1 MASKDK
7 NNQVEE
13 KKEEYKK
20 QNGMGFFKKVK
31 YSIFNIEKYPE
42 MATEG
47 IGKALSYIAKLV
59 VVLAVV
65 LSVWTLYQTYQ
76 MINEGTNYLENEFP
90 DFSYSDGTLTVDSE
104 EAIIIENEQFGKI
117 IVDTNTDSEETINQ
131 YLNQIDEYGIGALV
145 LKNRVVLKNITMIG
159 EVSYN
164 YQESFNSINLTE
176 FNKQDVVNYVQN
188 GGINSLYFSVFIS
201 LFIYSFSMY
210 FINTLWYAII
220 IGIVGYFTM
229 WILKMKMR
237 YVAVFNM
244 AIYALTLSTIL
255 NILYLI
261 INIIFNFTIEYF
273 SIMYVTVAT
282 IYLLA
287 AIFIL
292 KTDLIKK
299 QAEVMKIIEAQQIVK
314 KELEQEK
321 ENKKE
326 QEEKEERQ
334 KKDKED
340 SKDKKEENKESKGNV
355 KHDEPEGSNA
365 WNGKGLEKG
374 MRKKYG

>member
-1 MASKDK
+1 MASEDK
-7 NNQVEE
+7 KNTIEE
-13 KKEEYKK
+13 NKEEYKELK
-20 QNGMGFFKKVK
+20 GMGFFKKVK

-47 IGKALSYIAKLV
+47 IGKTLSYIAKLV

-76 MINEGTNYLENEFP
+76 MIKEGTSYLENEFP
-90 DFSYSDGTLTVDSE
+90 DFSYKDGTLTVNSE
-104 EAIIIENEQFGKI
+104 EPITIENGQFGKI
-117 IVDTNTDSEETINQ
+117 IVDTNAETEETINQ
-131 YLNQIDEYGIGALV
+131 YLNQINEYGVGALV

-164 YQESFNSINLTE
+164 YQDSLNSMNLTE
-176 FNKQDVVNYVQN
+176 FNKQDVINYVEN
-188 GGINSLYFSVFIS
+188 GEINTLYFSVFIS
-201 LFIYSFSMY
+201 LFIYSFAMY

-220 IGIVGYFTM
+220 IGIIGYLTM

-255 NILYLI
+255 NIMYLI
-261 INIIFNFTIEYF
+261 INMLFNFTIEYF
-273 SIMYVTVAT
+273 SIMYITVAT

-299 QAEVMKIIEAQQIVK
+299 QAEVMKIVEAERIVK
-314 KELEQEK
+314 KELEEQEK

-326 QEEKEERQ
+326 KEEQKKEDDDLKNRKEEK
-334 KKDKED
+334 KKK
-340 SKDKKEENKESKGNV
+340 KGNV
-355 KHDEPEGSNA
+355 KNDEPEGSNA
-365 WNGKGLEKG
+365 
-374 MRKKYG
+374 

>member
-1 MASKDK
+1 MASEDKK
-7 NNQVEE
+7 NNVEE
-13 KKEEYKK
+13 KKEEYKELK
-20 QNGMGFFKKVK
+20 GMGFFKKVK

-42 MATEG
+42 LATEG
-47 IGKALSYIAKLV
+47 VGKAISYIAKLV
-59 VVLAVV
+59 VILAIV

-76 MINEGTNYLENEFP
+76 MINEGTNYIENEFP
-90 DFSYSDGTLTVDSE
+90 DFSYSDGMLTVDSE
-104 EAIIIENEQFGKI
+104 EAIVIENEQFGKI

-131 YLNQIDEYGIGALV
+131 YLNQINEYGAGAIV

-164 YQESFNSINLTE
+164 YKESLDSMNLTE
-176 FNKQDVVNYVQN
+176 LSKQDVIHYVQN
-188 GGINSLYFSVFIS
+188 GQINTLYFSLFIS
-201 LFIYSFSMY
+201 LFIYSFAMY

-220 IGIVGYFTM
+220 IGLVGYFTM

-244 AIYALTLSTIL
+244 SIYALTLSTIL

-261 INIIFNFTIEYF
+261 VNMLFNFTIEYF

-292 KTDLIKK
+292 KTDLMKK
-299 QAEVMKIIEAQQIVK
+299 QAEVMKIVEAQQIVK
-314 KELEQEK
+314 KELEEQEK
-321 ENKKE
+321 DKKE
-326 QEEKEERQ
+326 QKEKEETQ
-334 KKDKED
+334 KKDKKED
-340 SKDKKEENKESKGNV
+340 SKDKKEEKKENEGNV

-365 WNGKGLEKG
+365 
-374 MRKKYG
+374 

>member
-1 MASKDK
+1 MASEDK
-7 NNQVEE
+7 KNTIEE
-13 KKEEYKK
+13 KKEEYKEVK
-20 QNGMGFFKKVK
+20 GMGFFKKVK

-47 IGKALSYIAKLV
+47 IGNTLSYIAKLV
-59 VVLAVV
+59 MILAVV
-65 LSVWTLYQTYQ
+65 LSLWTLYQTYQ
-76 MINEGTNYLENEFP
+76 MINEGTSYLENEFP

-131 YLNQIDEYGIGALV
+131 YLNQINEYGTGALV
-145 LKNRVVLKNITMIG
+145 LKNRAVLKNITMIG

-176 FNKQDVVNYVQN
+176 FSKQDVVNYVQN
-188 GGINSLYFSVFIS
+188 GEINSLYFSVFIS
-201 LFIYSFSMY
+201 LFIYSFAMY

-229 WILKMKMR
+229 WMLKMKMR
-237 YVAVFNM
+237 FVAVFNM

-261 INIIFNFTIEYF
+261 INMLFNFTIEYF
-273 SIMYVTVAT
+273 SIMYITVAT

-299 QAEVMKIIEAQQIVK
+299 QAEVMQIVEAQQIVK
-314 KELEQEK
+314 RELEEQEK
-321 ENKKE
+321 EDKK
-326 QEEKEERQ
+326 EKEEREKEDKKEE
-334 KKDKED
+334 KKDEET
-340 SKDKKEENKESKGNV
+340 KKEENKGNV
-355 KHDEPEGSNA
+355 KNDEPEGSKA
-365 WNGKGLEKG
+365 
-374 MRKKYG
+374 

>member
-1 MASKDK
+1 MASEDK
-7 NNQVEE
+7 KNTIEE
-13 KKEEYKK
+13 KKEEYKEVK
-20 QNGMGFFKKVK
+20 GMGFFKKVK

-47 IGKALSYIAKLV
+47 IGNTLSYIAKLV
-59 VVLAVV
+59 MILAVV

-76 MINEGTNYLENEFP
+76 MINEGTSYLENEFP

-131 YLNQIDEYGIGALV
+131 YLNQINEYGTGALV
-145 LKNRVVLKNITMIG
+145 LKNRAVLKNITMIG

-164 YQESFNSINLTE
+164 YQESFNSINLIE
-176 FNKQDVVNYVQN
+176 FSKQDVVNYVQN
-188 GGINSLYFSVFIS
+188 GEINSLYFSVFIS
-201 LFIYSFSMY
+201 LFIYSFAMY

-229 WILKMKMR
+229 WMLKMKMR
-237 YVAVFNM
+237 FVAVFNM
-244 AIYALTLSTIL
+244 AVYALTLSTIL

-261 INIIFNFTIEYF
+261 INMLFNFTIEYF
-273 SIMYVTVAT
+273 SIMYITVAT

-299 QAEVMKIIEAQQIVK
+299 QEEVMKIVEAQQSVK
-314 KELEQEK
+314 KELEEQEK
-321 ENKKE
+321 EDKK
-326 QEEKEERQ
+326 EKEERKKEDKKEE
-334 KKDKED
+334 KKDEET
-340 SKDKKEENKESKGNV
+340 KKEENKGNV
-355 KHDEPEGSNA
+355 KNDEPEGSKA
-365 WNGKGLEKG
+365 
-374 MRKKYG
+374 

>member
-1 MASKDK
+1 MASEDK
-7 NNQVEE
+7 KNTIEE
-13 KKEEYKK
+13 KKEEYKEVK
-20 QNGMGFFKKVK
+20 GMGFFKKVK

-47 IGKALSYIAKLV
+47 IGNTLSYIAKLV
-59 VVLAVV
+59 MILAVV

-76 MINEGTNYLENEFP
+76 MINEGTSYLENEFP

-117 IVDTNTDSEETINQ
+117 IVDTNTDSEERINQ
-131 YLNQIDEYGIGALV
+131 YLNQINEYGTGALV
-145 LKNRVVLKNITMIG
+145 LKNRAVLKNITMIG

-176 FNKQDVVNYVQN
+176 FSKQDVVNYVQN
-188 GGINSLYFSVFIS
+188 GEINSLYFSVFIS
-201 LFIYSFSMY
+201 LFIYSFAMY

-229 WILKMKMR
+229 WMLKMKMR
-237 YVAVFNM
+237 FVAVFNM
-244 AIYALTLSTIL
+244 ANYALTLSTIL
-255 NILYLI
+255 NIIYLI
-261 INIIFNFTIEYF
+261 INMLFNFTIEYF
-273 SIMYVTVAT
+273 SIMYITVAT

-299 QAEVMKIIEAQQIVK
+299 QEEVMKIVEAQQIVK
-314 KELEQEK
+314 KELEEQEK
-321 ENKKE
+321 EDKK
-326 QEEKEERQ
+326 EKEERKKEDKKEE
-334 KKDKED
+334 KKDEET
-340 SKDKKEENKESKGNV
+340 KKEENKGNV
-355 KHDEPEGSNA
+355 KNDEPEGSKA
-365 WNGKGLEKG
+365 
-374 MRKKYG
+374 

>member
-1 MASKDK
+1 MASEDK
-7 NNQVEE
+7 KNTIEE
-13 KKEEYKK
+13 KKEEYKEVK
-20 QNGMGFFKKVK
+20 GMGFFKKVK

-47 IGKALSYIAKLV
+47 IGNTLSYIAKLV
-59 VVLAVV
+59 MILAVV

-76 MINEGTNYLENEFP
+76 MINEGTSYLENEFP

-131 YLNQIDEYGIGALV
+131 YLNQINEYGTGALV
-145 LKNRVVLKNITMIG
+145 LKNRAVLKNITMIG

-176 FNKQDVVNYVQN
+176 FSKQDVVNYVQN
-188 GGINSLYFSVFIS
+188 GEINSLYFSVFIS
-201 LFIYSFSMY
+201 LFIYSFAMY

-229 WILKMKMR
+229 WMLKMKMR
-237 YVAVFNM
+237 FVAVFNM
-244 AIYALTLSTIL
+244 AVYALTLSTIL

-261 INIIFNFTIEYF
+261 INMLFNFTIEYF
-273 SIMYVTVAT
+273 SIMYITVAT

-299 QAEVMKIIEAQQIVK
+299 QEEVMKIVEAQQIVK
-314 KELEQEK
+314 KELEEQEK
-321 ENKKE
+321 EDKK
-326 QEEKEERQ
+326 EKEERKKEDKKEE
-334 KKDKED
+334 KKDEET
-340 SKDKKEENKESKGNV
+340 KKEENKGNV
-355 KHDEPEGSNA
+355 KNDEPEGSKA
-365 WNGKGLEKG
+365 
-374 MRKKYG
+374 

>member
-1 MASKDK
+1 MASEDK
-7 NNQVEE
+7 KNTIEE
-13 KKEEYKK
+13 KKEEYKELK
-20 QNGMGFFKKVK
+20 GLGFFKKVK

-42 MATEG
+42 LATEG
-47 IGKALSYIAKLV
+47 IGKALTYIAKLV
-59 VVLAVV
+59 VILAVV

-76 MINEGTNYLENEFP
+76 MIDEGTNYLENEFP
-90 DFSYSDGTLTVDSE
+90 DFSYSDGTLTVDSQ
-104 EAIIIENEQFGKI
+104 EALIFDNEQFGKI

-131 YLNQIDEYGIGALV
+131 YLNQINEYGIGALV

-164 YQESFNSINLTE
+164 YQESFNSVNLTE

-244 AIYALTLSTIL
+244 AVYALTLSTIL
-255 NILYLI
+255 NIFYLI
-261 INIIFNFTIEYF
+261 VNIIFNFTIEYF

-292 KTDLIKK
+292 KTDLMKK
-299 QAEVMKIIEAQQIVK
+299 QAEVMKIVEAQQIVK
-314 KELEQEK
+314 KELEEQEK
-321 ENKKE
+321 EKKE
-326 QEEKEERQ
+326 EEEKKERQ
-334 KKDKED
+334 KKDK
-340 SKDKKEENKESKGNV
+340 KDEKEEKKNSKGSV

-365 WNGKGLEKG
+365 
-374 MRKKYG
+374 

>member
-1 MASKDK
+1 MASEDK
-7 NNQVEE
+7 KNTIEE
-13 KKEEYKK
+13 KKEEYKEVK
-20 QNGMGFFKKVK
+20 GMGFFKKVK

-47 IGKALSYIAKLV
+47 IGNTLSYIAKLV
-59 VVLAVV
+59 MILAVV

-76 MINEGTNYLENEFP
+76 IINEGTSYLENEFP

-131 YLNQIDEYGIGALV
+131 YLNQINEYGTGALI
-145 LKNRVVLKNITMIG
+145 LKNRAVLKNITMIG

-176 FNKQDVVNYVQN
+176 FSKQDVVNYVQN
-188 GGINSLYFSVFIS
+188 GEINSLYFSVFIS
-201 LFIYSFSMY
+201 LFIYSFAMY

-229 WILKMKMR
+229 WMLKMKMR
-237 YVAVFNM
+237 FVAVFNM
-244 AIYALTLSTIL
+244 AVYALTLSTIL

-261 INIIFNFTIEYF
+261 INMLFNFTIEYF
-273 SIMYVTVAT
+273 SIMYITVAT

-292 KTDLIKK
+292 KTDLMKK
-299 QAEVMKIIEAQQIVK
+299 QEEVMKIVEAQQIVK
-314 KELEQEK
+314 KELEEQEK
-321 ENKKE
+321 EDKK
-326 QEEKEERQ
+326 EKEERKKEDKKEE
-334 KKDKED
+334 KKDEET
-340 SKDKKEENKESKGNV
+340 KKEENKGNV
-355 KHDEPEGSNA
+355 KNDEPEGSKA
-365 WNGKGLEKG
+365 
-374 MRKKYG
+374 

>member
-1 MASKDK
+1 MASEDK
-7 NNQVEE
+7 KNTIEE
-13 KKEEYKK
+13 KKEEYKELK
-20 QNGMGFFKKVK
+20 GLGFFKKVK

-42 MATEG
+42 LATEG
-47 IGKALSYIAKLV
+47 IGKALTYIAKLV
-59 VVLAVV
+59 VILAVV

-76 MINEGTNYLENEFP
+76 MIDEGTNYLENEFP
-90 DFSYSDGTLTVDSE
+90 DFSYSDGTLTVDSQ
-104 EAIIIENEQFGKI
+104 EALIFDNEQFGKI
-117 IVDTNTDSEETINQ
+117 IVDTNTDSEENINQ
-131 YLNQIDEYGIGALV
+131 YLNQINKYGIGALV

-164 YQESFNSINLTE
+164 YQESFNSVNLTE

-210 FINTLWYAII
+210 FINTLWYAMI

-244 AIYALTLSTIL
+244 AVYALTLSTIL

-261 INIIFNFTIEYF
+261 VNIIFNFTIEYF

-292 KTDLIKK
+292 KTDLMKK
-299 QAEVMKIIEAQQIVK
+299 QAEVMKIVEAQQIVK
-314 KELEQEK
+314 KELEEQEK
-321 ENKKE
+321 EKKE
-326 QEEKEERQ
+326 EEEKKERQ
-334 KKDKED
+334 KKDK
-340 SKDKKEENKESKGNV
+340 KDEKEEKKNSKGSV

-365 WNGKGLEKG
+365 
-374 MRKKYG
+374 

>member
-1 MASKDK
+1 MASEDK
-7 NNQVEE
+7 KNTVEE
-13 KKEEYKK
+13 KKEEYKELK
-20 QNGMGFFKKVK
+20 GMGFFKKVK

-42 MATEG
+42 LATEG
-47 IGKALSYIAKLV
+47 VGKAISYIAKLV
-59 VVLAVV
+59 VILAIV

-76 MINEGTNYLENEFP
+76 MINEGINYIENEFP
-90 DFSYSDGTLTVDSE
+90 DFSYSDGMLTVDSE
-104 EAIIIENEQFGKI
+104 EAIVIENEQFGKI

-131 YLNQIDEYGIGALV
+131 YLNQINEYGAGAIV

-164 YQESFNSINLTE
+164 YKESLDSMNLTE
-176 FNKQDVVNYVQN
+176 FSKQDVINYVQN
-188 GGINSLYFSVFIS
+188 GQINTLYFSLFIS
-201 LFIYSFSMY
+201 LFIYSFAMY

-220 IGIVGYFTM
+220 IGLVGYFTM

-244 AIYALTLSTIL
+244 SIYALTLSTIL

-261 INIIFNFTIEYF
+261 VNMLFNFTIEYF

-292 KTDLIKK
+292 KTDLMKK
-299 QAEVMKIIEAQQIVK
+299 QAEVMKIVEAEQIVK
-314 KELEQEK
+314 KEVEEK
-321 ENKKE
+321 EKDKKE
-326 QEEKEERQ
+326 QKEKEETQ
-334 KKDKED
+334 KKDKKED
-340 SKDKKEENKESKGNV
+340 SKDKKEEKKENEGNV

-365 WNGKGLEKG
+365 
-374 MRKKYG
+374 

>member
-1 MASKDK
+1 MASEDK
-7 NNQVEE
+7 KNTIEE
-13 KKEEYKK
+13 KKEEYKEVK
-20 QNGMGFFKKVK
+20 GMGFFKKVK

-47 IGKALSYIAKLV
+47 IGNTLSYIAKLV
-59 VVLAVV
+59 MILAVV

-76 MINEGTNYLENEFP
+76 MINEGTSYLENEFP

-131 YLNQIDEYGIGALV
+131 YLNQINEYGTGALV
-145 LKNRVVLKNITMIG
+145 LKNRAVLKNITMIG

-176 FNKQDVVNYVQN
+176 FSKQDVVNYVQN
-188 GGINSLYFSVFIS
+188 GEINSLYFSVFIS
-201 LFIYSFSMY
+201 LFIYSFAMY

-229 WILKMKMR
+229 WMLKMKMR
-237 YVAVFNM
+237 FVAVFNM
-244 AIYALTLSTIL
+244 AVYALTLSTIL

-261 INIIFNFTIEYF
+261 INMLFNFTIEYF
-273 SIMYVTVAT
+273 SIMYITVAT

-292 KTDLIKK
+292 KTDLMKK
-299 QAEVMKIIEAQQIVK
+299 QEEVMKIVEAQQIVK
-314 KELEQEK
+314 KELEEQEK
-321 ENKKE
+321 EDKK
-326 QEEKEERQ
+326 EKEERKKEDKKEE
-334 KKDKED
+334 KKDEET
-340 SKDKKEENKESKGNV
+340 KKEENKGNV
-355 KHDEPEGSNA
+355 KNDEPEGSKA
-365 WNGKGLEKG
+365 
-374 MRKKYG
+374 

>member
-1 MASKDK
+1 MASEDK
-7 NNQVEE
+7 KNTIEE
-13 KKEEYKK
+13 KKEEYKEVK
-20 QNGMGFFKKVK
+20 GMGFLKKVK

-47 IGKALSYIAKLV
+47 IGNTLSYIAKLV
-59 VVLAVV
+59 MILAVV

-76 MINEGTNYLENEFP
+76 MINEGTSYLENEFP

-131 YLNQIDEYGIGALV
+131 YLNQINEYGTGALV
-145 LKNRVVLKNITMIG
+145 LKNRAVLKNITMIG

-164 YQESFNSINLTE
+164 YQESFNSINLIE
-176 FNKQDVVNYVQN
+176 FSKQDVVNYVQN
-188 GGINSLYFSVFIS
+188 GEINSLYFSVFIS
-201 LFIYSFSMY
+201 LFIYSFAMY

-229 WILKMKMR
+229 WMLKMKMR
-237 YVAVFNM
+237 FVAVFNM
-244 AIYALTLSTIL
+244 AVYALTLSTIL

-261 INIIFNFTIEYF
+261 INMLFNFTIEYF
-273 SIMYVTVAT
+273 SIMYITVAT

-292 KTDLIKK
+292 KTDLMKK
-299 QAEVMKIIEAQQIVK
+299 QEEVMKIVEAQQIVK
-314 KELEQEK
+314 KELEEQEK
-321 ENKKE
+321 EDKK
-326 QEEKEERQ
+326 EKEERKKEDKKEE
-334 KKDKED
+334 KKDEET
-340 SKDKKEENKESKGNV
+340 KKEENKGNV
-355 KHDEPEGSNA
+355 KNDEPEGSKA
-365 WNGKGLEKG
+365 
-374 MRKKYG
+374 

>member
-1 MASKDK
+1 MASEDK
-7 NNQVEE
+7 KNTIEE
-13 KKEEYKK
+13 KKEEYKEVK
-20 QNGMGFFKKVK
+20 GMGFFKKVK

-47 IGKALSYIAKLV
+47 IGNTLSYIAKLV
-59 VVLAVV
+59 MILAVV

-76 MINEGTNYLENEFP
+76 MINEGTSYLENEFP

-131 YLNQIDEYGIGALV
+131 YLNQINEYGTGALV
-145 LKNRVVLKNITMIG
+145 LKNRAVLKNITMIG

-164 YQESFNSINLTE
+164 YQESFNSINLIE
-176 FNKQDVVNYVQN
+176 FSKQDVVNYVQN
-188 GGINSLYFSVFIS
+188 GEINSLYFSVFIS
-201 LFIYSFSMY
+201 LFIYSFAMY

-229 WILKMKMR
+229 WMLKMKMR
-237 YVAVFNM
+237 FVAVFNM
-244 AIYALTLSTIL
+244 AVYALTLSTIL

-261 INIIFNFTIEYF
+261 INMLFNFTIEYF
-273 SIMYVTVAT
+273 SIMYITVAT

-292 KTDLIKK
+292 KTDLMKK
-299 QAEVMKIIEAQQIVK
+299 QEEVMKIVEAQQIVK
-314 KELEQEK
+314 KELEEQEK
-321 ENKKE
+321 EDKK
-326 QEEKEERQ
+326 EKEERKKEDKKEE
-334 KKDKED
+334 KKDEET
-340 SKDKKEENKESKGNV
+340 KKEENKGNV
-355 KHDEPEGSNA
+355 KNDEPEGSKA
-365 WNGKGLEKG
+365 
-374 MRKKYG
+374 

>member
-1 MASKDK
+1 MASEDK
-7 NNQVEE
+7 KNTIEE
-13 KKEEYKK
+13 KKEEYKEVK
-20 QNGMGFFKKVK
+20 GMGFFKKVK

-47 IGKALSYIAKLV
+47 IGNTLSYIAKLV
-59 VVLAVV
+59 MILAVV

-76 MINEGTNYLENEFP
+76 MINEGTSYLENEFP

-131 YLNQIDEYGIGALV
+131 YLNQINEYGTGALV
-145 LKNRVVLKNITMIG
+145 LKNRAVLKNITMIG

-176 FNKQDVVNYVQN
+176 FSKQDVVNYVQN
-188 GGINSLYFSVFIS
+188 GEINSLYFSVFIS
-201 LFIYSFSMY
+201 LFIYSFAMY

-229 WILKMKMR
+229 WMLKMKMR
-237 YVAVFNM
+237 FVAVFNM
-244 AIYALTLSTIL
+244 ANYALTLSTIL
-255 NILYLI
+255 NIIYLI
-261 INIIFNFTIEYF
+261 INMLFNFTIEYF
-273 SIMYVTVAT
+273 SIMYITVAT

-292 KTDLIKK
+292 KTDLMKK
-299 QAEVMKIIEAQQIVK
+299 QEEVMKIVEAQQIVK
-314 KELEQEK
+314 KELE
-321 ENKKE
+321 E
-326 QEEKEERQ
+326 QEEEDKKEKEERKKEDKKEE
-334 KKDKED
+334 KKDEET
-340 SKDKKEENKESKGNV
+340 KKEENKGNV
-355 KHDEPEGSNA
+355 KNDEPEGSKA
-365 WNGKGLEKG
+365 
-374 MRKKYG
+374 

>member
-1 MASKDK
+1 MASEDK
-7 NNQVEE
+7 KNTIEE
-13 KKEEYKK
+13 KKEEYKEVK
-20 QNGMGFFKKVK
+20 GMGFFKKVK

-47 IGKALSYIAKLV
+47 IGNTLSYIAKLV
-59 VVLAVV
+59 MILAVV
-65 LSVWTLYQTYQ
+65 LSLWTLYQTYQ
-76 MINEGTNYLENEFP
+76 MINEGTSYLENEFP

-131 YLNQIDEYGIGALV
+131 YLNQINEYGTGALV
-145 LKNRVVLKNITMIG
+145 LKNRAVLKNITMIG

-176 FNKQDVVNYVQN
+176 FSKQDVVNYVQN
-188 GGINSLYFSVFIS
+188 GEINSLYFSVFIS
-201 LFIYSFSMY
+201 LFIYSFAMY

-229 WILKMKMR
+229 WMLKMKMR
-237 YVAVFNM
+237 FVAVFNM
-244 AIYALTLSTIL
+244 TNYALTLSTIL
-255 NILYLI
+255 NIIYLI
-261 INIIFNFTIEYF
+261 INMLFNFTIEYF
-273 SIMYVTVAT
+273 SIMYITVAT

-299 QAEVMKIIEAQQIVK
+299 QEEVMKIVEAQQIVK
-314 KELEQEK
+314 KELEEQEK
-321 ENKKE
+321 EDKK
-326 QEEKEERQ
+326 EKEERKKEDKKEE
-334 KKDKED
+334 KKDEET
-340 SKDKKEENKESKGNV
+340 KKEENKGNV
-355 KHDEPEGSNA
+355 KNDEPEGSKA
-365 WNGKGLEKG
+365 
-374 MRKKYG
+374 

>member
-1 MASKDK
+1 MASENKR
-7 NNQVEE
+7 NNVEE
-13 KKEEYKK
+13 NKELK
-20 QNGMGFFKKVK
+20 GMGFFKKVK

-59 VVLAVV
+59 VALAMV
-65 LSVWTLYQTYQ
+65 LSIWTLYQTYQ
-76 MINEGTNYLENEFP
+76 MINEGTNYLENQFP
-90 DFSYSDGTLTVDSE
+90 DFSYSDGTLTVNSE
-104 EAIIIENEQFGKI
+104 EAIVIENEQFGKI
-117 IVDTNTDSEETINQ
+117 IVDTKTDSEETINQ
-131 YLNQIDEYGIGALV
+131 YLNQINEYGTGALV

-164 YQESFNSINLTE
+164 YQESLNSMNLTE

-188 GGINSLYFSVFIS
+188 GQINSLYFSVFIS
-201 LFIYSFSMY
+201 LFIYSFAMY

-237 YVAVFNM
+237 YIAVFNM
-244 AIYALTLSTIL
+244 AVYALTLSTIL
-255 NILYLI
+255 NIIYLI
-261 INIIFNFTIEYF
+261 VNIFFNFTIEYF

-292 KTDLIKK
+292 KTDLMKK
-299 QAEVMKIIEAQQIVK
+299 QAEVMKIVEAQQIVK
-314 KELEQEK
+314 KELEEQE
-321 ENKKE
+321 KKE
-326 QEEKEERQ
+326 QEEKEERK
-334 KKDKED
+334 KKDKEE
-340 SKDKKEENKESKGNV
+340 SKDKKEEKKESKGNV

-365 WNGKGLEKG
+365 
-374 MRKKYG
+374 